1 MHREIWGK
9 DAIKSNSWNGGRSDS
24 SARLLGGLPLL
35 LFGPLTHKDGGG
47 GGGGGAGGLARRQEV
62 FTGSHAHQE
71 APAIR
76 TARGWGKGGSGMG
89 LEWHQLDFIN
99 LRPFVSS
106 CRLQLHSTRL
116 EVFTIAVNIFFII
129 VIIFMGM
136 WMWMVLELKLGLSWQ
151 CCVLSPV
158 LKGN

>member
-24 SARLLGGLPLL
+24 LARLLGGLPLL

-47 GGGGGAGGLARRQEV
+47 GGGLARRQEV

-76 TARGWGKGGSGMG
+76 TARGWGKRGSGMG

-99 LRPFVSS
+99 LRPCVSS

-116 EVFTIAVNIFFII
+116 KSTRGIYNCCKYFLYYCNYIYGNANVNGSGIEVGVIMTMLRAVP
-129 VIIFMGM
+129 
-136 WMWMVLELKLGLSWQ
+136 S
-151 CCVLSPV
+151 S
-158 LKGN
+158 